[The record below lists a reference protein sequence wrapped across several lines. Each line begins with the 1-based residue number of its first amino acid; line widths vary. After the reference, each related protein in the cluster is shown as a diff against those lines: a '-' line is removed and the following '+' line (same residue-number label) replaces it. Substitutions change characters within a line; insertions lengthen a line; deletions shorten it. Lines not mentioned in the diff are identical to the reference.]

1 MDPNIAQNAYS
12 NQSQLKQDDIK
23 EQQRFAEEMQKF
35 KAVIDAVDITTT
47 AVIDSTTK
55 AEKSSSKMT
64 TNVTKE
70 IKTNS
75 DNVVSTLK
83 ANSTTTKACL
93 DKLIQ
98 VTLESKDQELLNVV
112 SNFTSLLQ
120 GLTDAISNIEQGP
133 LNELPKVN
141 KELGLVLQAINKELT
156 EKEEPDYTDA
166 FVKLEEAVKK
176 IDIKPVVKVAKDT
189 IDLSP
194 LEDLLAQV
202 RDAVVA
208 SGIEIPENDLSP
220 VIVSL
225 QAVQDTIANLKFP
238 SPNFILPYKTSD
250 GTATQGSAR
259 VLSSQIVGTDTG
271 IVANAVIHGKTT
283 AGGGSYVD
291 VKVNPSGALTTDATI
306 SGNVFTESAIYYKR
320 LDDTTTLNMIYI
332 GEATPGTATSAAT
345 WRIKRL
351 DLTAGLIIQWADS
364 GDFTQVWNNRASLTY
379 N

>member
-55 AEKSSSKMT
+55 AEKSSSKMAT
-64 TNVTKE
+64 TVTKE

-238 SPNFILPYKTSD
+238 SPNFILPFKNTVGEAKQANLNLDGSIAVAAPAKTERYDYSSS
-250 GTATQGSAR
+250 TSIYTGSADIGTSNASTGWTI
-259 VLSSQIVGTDTG
+259 VLYDLAS
-271 IVANAVIHGKTT
+271 
-283 AGGGSYVD
+283 
-291 VKVNPSGALTTDATI
+291 P
-306 SGNVFTESAIYYKR
+306 
-320 LDDTTTLNMIYI
+320 
-332 GEATPGTATSAAT
+332 SAA
-345 WRIKRL
+345 
-351 DLTAGLIIQWADS
+351 S
-364 GDFTQVWNNRASLTY
+364 GKVATDVSWNNRATGTFA
-379 N
+379 